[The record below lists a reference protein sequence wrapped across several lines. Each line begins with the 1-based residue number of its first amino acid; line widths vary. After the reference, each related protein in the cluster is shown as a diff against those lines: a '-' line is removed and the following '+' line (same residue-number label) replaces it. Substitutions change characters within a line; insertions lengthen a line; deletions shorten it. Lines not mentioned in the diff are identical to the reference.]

1 MTDTIEAEQ
10 VEEALEMIDRVLVGL
25 TRRELVSS
33 AEVTDLLLDVRS
45 LLATVGAEPAGI
57 H

>member
-10 VEEALEMIDRVLVGL
+10 VEEALEMIDRVLAGL
-25 TRRELVSS
+25 NRRELVSS

-45 LLATVGAEPAGI
+45 LLATVGAEPAGVR
-57 H
+57 